1 MPYALGELAGSRRT
15 LLQRAAGGR
24 KMKIMVAIFTDT
36 SEYAPPALT
45 SARQAGVPILDSP
58 TAEGWKAELT

>member
-36 SEYAPPALT
+36 SEYAPPRLNLSQT
-45 SARQAGVPILDSP
+45 SRCPDTRFTYRGGM
-58 TAEGWKAELT
+58 EG